1 MKKNK
6 ITDQTL
12 MVNVEN
18 TIKVG
23 ENKELELHVE
33 HQICGYTDYMGVV
46 KCDVDLVD
54 VRNIVYN
61 GKEQEDADYAY
72 FMKKLREMGLD
83 YDDEASEAIANLIPA
98 GLIEA
103 VKRRY
108 EAVLE
113 MNSLEVYA
121 VEEEK

>member
-1 MKKNK
+1 MK

-12 MVNVEN
+12 MVTVEN

-23 ENKELELHVE
+23 KNKELELLIE
-33 HQICGYTDYMGVV
+33 HQICGYTDYMGNVR
-46 KCDVDLVD
+46 CSVDLVD
-54 VRNIVYN
+54 VRDIVFN
-61 GKEQEDADYAY
+61 GKDQGDDDFAW
-72 FMKKLREMGLD
+72 FMRKLREMGLH
-83 YDDEASEAIANLIPA
+83 YDDEADKAMDNLIPDS
-98 GLIEA
+98 LVEA

-108 EAVLE
+108 KSILE

>member
-1 MKKNK
+1 MK

-12 MVNVEN
+12 MVTVEN

-23 ENKELELHVE
+23 KNKELELLIE
-33 HQICGYTDYMGVV
+33 HQICGYTDYMGNVR
-46 KCDVDLVD
+46 CSVDLVD
-54 VRNIVYN
+54 VRDIVFN
-61 GKEQEDADYAY
+61 GKDQEDADYAY
-72 FMKKLREMGLD
+72 FMKKLREIGLD
-83 YDDEASEAIANLIPA
+83 YDDEASEAIANLIPTP
-98 GLIEA
+98 LIEA

-113 MNSLEVYA
+113 MKHLEVYA

>member
-1 MKKNK
+1 MK

-12 MVNVEN
+12 MVTVEN

-23 ENKELELHVE
+23 KNKELELLIE
-33 HQICGYTDYMGVV
+33 HQICGYIDYMGNVR
-46 KCDVDLVD
+46 CSVDLVD
-54 VRNIVYN
+54 VRDIVFN
-61 GKEQEDADYAY
+61 GKDQGDDDFAW
-72 FMKKLREMGLD
+72 FMKKLREMGLH
-83 YDDEASEAIANLIPA
+83 YDDEADKAMDNLIPDS
-98 GLIEA
+98 LVEA

-113 MNSLEVYA
+113 MKNLEIYA

>member
-1 MKKNK
+1 MK

-12 MVNVEN
+12 MVTVEN

-23 ENKELELHVE
+23 KNKELELLIE
-33 HQICGYTDYMGVV
+33 HQICGYTDYMGNV
-46 KCDVDLVD
+46 KCSVDLVD
-54 VRNIVYN
+54 VRDIVFN
-61 GKEQEDADYAY
+61 GKDQGDDDFAW
-72 FMKKLREMGLD
+72 FMKKLREMGLH
-83 YDDEASEAIANLIPA
+83 YDDEADKAIDNLIPVS
-98 GLIEA
+98 LIEA

-113 MNSLEVYA
+113 MKHLEVYA

>member
-1 MKKNK
+1 MK

-12 MVNVEN
+12 MVTVEN

-23 ENKELELHVE
+23 KNKELELLVE
-33 HQICGYTDYMGVV
+33 HQICGYTDYMGNV
-46 KCDVDLVD
+46 KCSVDLVD
-54 VRNIVYN
+54 VRDIVFN
-61 GKEQEDADYAY
+61 GKDQGDDDFAW
-72 FMKKLREMGLD
+72 FMKKLREMGLH
-83 YDDEASEAIANLIPA
+83 YDDEADKAMDNLIPDS
-98 GLIEA
+98 LVEA

-113 MNSLEVYA
+113 MKHLEVYA

>member
-1 MKKNK
+1 MK

-12 MVNVEN
+12 MVTVEN

-23 ENKELELHVE
+23 KNKELELLIE
-33 HQICGYTDYMGVV
+33 HQICGYTDYMGNVR
-46 KCDVDLVD
+46 CSVDLVD
-54 VRNIVYN
+54 VRDIVFN
-61 GKEQEDADYAY
+61 GKDQGDDDFAW
-72 FMKKLREMGLD
+72 FMKKLREMGLH
-83 YDDEASEAIANLIPA
+83 YDDEADKAMDNLIPDS
-98 GLIEA
+98 LVEA

-108 EAVLE
+108 KSILE

>member
-1 MKKNK
+1 MK

-12 MVNVEN
+12 MVTVEN
-18 TIKVG
+18 TVKVG
-23 ENKELELHVE
+23 KNKELELLVE
-33 HQICGYTDYMGVV
+33 HQICGYTDYMGNV
-46 KCDVDLVD
+46 KCSVEVVD
-54 VRNIVYN
+54 VRDIVFN
-61 GKEQEDADYAY
+61 GKDQGSDDFAY
-72 FMKKLREMGLD
+72 FMRKLREMGLH
-83 YDDEASEAIANLIPA
+83 YDDEADKAIDNLIPV

-121 VEEEK
+121 VEEVK

>member
-1 MKKNK
+1 MENNK

-46 KCDVDLVD
+46 KCSVDLVD
-54 VRNIVYN
+54 VRNIIYN
-61 GKEQEDADYAY
+61 GKEQEDAEYSY
-72 FMKKLREMGLD
+72 FMKKLRELGLD

-108 EAVLE
+108 KSVLE
-113 MNSLEVYA
+113 MNDLEVYA

>member
-1 MKKNK
+1 MK

-12 MVNVEN
+12 MVTVEN

-23 ENKELELHVE
+23 KNKELELLIE
-33 HQICGYTDYMGVV
+33 HQICGYTDYMGNVR
-46 KCDVDLVD
+46 CSVDLVD
-54 VRNIVYN
+54 VRDIVFN
-61 GKEQEDADYAY
+61 GKDQGDDDFAW
-72 FMKKLREMGLD
+72 FMKKLREMGLH
-83 YDDEASEAIANLIPA
+83 YDDEADKAMDNLIPDSLVA
-98 GLIEA
+98 A

-113 MNSLEVYA
+113 MKNLEIYA

>member
-1 MKKNK
+1 MK

-12 MVNVEN
+12 MVTVEN

-23 ENKELELHVE
+23 KNKELELLIE
-33 HQICGYTDYMGVV
+33 HQICGYTDYMGNVR
-46 KCDVDLVD
+46 CSVDLVD
-54 VRNIVYN
+54 VRDIVFN
-61 GKEQEDADYAY
+61 GKDQGDDDFAW
-72 FMKKLREMGLD
+72 FMKKLREMGLH
-83 YDDEASEAIANLIPA
+83 YDDEADKAMDNLIPDS
-98 GLIEA
+98 LVEA

-113 MNSLEVYA
+113 MKNLEIYA

>member
-1 MKKNK
+1 
-6 ITDQTL
+6 
-12 MVNVEN
+12 
-18 TIKVG
+18 
-23 ENKELELHVE
+23 
-33 HQICGYTDYMGVV
+33 
-46 KCDVDLVD
+46 
-54 VRNIVYN
+54 
-61 GKEQEDADYAY
+61 
-72 FMKKLREMGLD
+72 MKKLREIGLH
-83 YDDEASEAIANLIPA
+83 YDDEADKAIDNLIPV

>member
-1 MKKNK
+1 MK

-12 MVNVEN
+12 MVTVEN

-23 ENKELELHVE
+23 KNKELELLVE
-33 HQICGYTDYMGVV
+33 HQICGYTDYMGNV
-46 KCDVDLVD
+46 KCSVNLVD
-54 VRNIVYN
+54 VRDIVFN
-61 GKEQEDADYAY
+61 GKDQGDDDFAW
-72 FMKKLREMGLD
+72 FMRKLREMGLH
-83 YDDEASEAIANLIPA
+83 YDDEADKAMDNLIPDS
-98 GLIEA
+98 LVEA

-113 MNSLEVYA
+113 MNPLEVYA

>member
-1 MKKNK
+1 MK

-12 MVNVEN
+12 MVTVEN

-23 ENKELELHVE
+23 KNKELELLIE
-33 HQICGYTDYMGVV
+33 HQICGYTDYMGNVR
-46 KCDVDLVD
+46 CSVDLVD
-54 VRNIVYN
+54 VRDIVFN
-61 GKEQEDADYAY
+61 GKDQGDDDFAW
-72 FMKKLREMGLD
+72 FMKKLREMGLH
-83 YDDEASEAIANLIPA
+83 YDDEADKAIDNLIPVS
-98 GLIEA
+98 LIEA

-113 MNSLEVYA
+113 MKHLEVYA

>member
-1 MKKNK
+1 MK

-12 MVNVEN
+12 MVTVEN

-23 ENKELELHVE
+23 KNKELELLIE
-33 HQICGYTDYMGVV
+33 HQICGYTDYMGNVR
-46 KCDVDLVD
+46 CSVDMVD
-54 VRNIVYN
+54 VRDIVFN
-61 GKEQEDADYAY
+61 GKDQGDDDFAW
-72 FMKKLREMGLD
+72 FMKKLREMGLH
-83 YDDEASEAIANLIPA
+83 YDDEADKAMDNLIPDS
-98 GLIEA
+98 LVEA

-113 MNSLEVYA
+113 MKHLEVYA

>member
-12 MVNVEN
+12 MVTVEN
-18 TIKVG
+18 TVKVG
-23 ENKELELHVE
+23 KNKELEFLVE
-33 HQICGYTDYMGVV
+33 HQICAYTDYMGNVR
-46 KCDVDLVD
+46 CGAEFVD
-54 VRNIVYN
+54 VRDIVFN
-61 GKEQEDADYAY
+61 GKDQGGDDFAY
-72 FMKKLREMGLD
+72 FMRKLREMGLH
-83 YDDEASEAIANLIPA
+83 YDDEADKAIDNLIPA

-121 VEEEK
+121 GEEEK

>member
-1 MKKNK
+1 MK

-12 MVNVEN
+12 MVTVEN

-23 ENKELELHVE
+23 KNKELELLIE
-33 HQICGYTDYMGVV
+33 HQICGYTDYMGNV
-46 KCDVDLVD
+46 KCSVDLVD
-54 VRNIVYN
+54 VRDIVFN
-61 GKEQEDADYAY
+61 GKDQGDDDFAW
-72 FMKKLREMGLD
+72 FMKKLREMGLH
-83 YDDEASEAIANLIPA
+83 YDDEADKAMDNLIPDS
-98 GLIEA
+98 LVEA

-113 MNSLEVYA
+113 MKNLEIYA

>member
-12 MVNVEN
+12 MVTVEN

-23 ENKELELHVE
+23 KNKELELHVE
-33 HQICGYTDYMGVV
+33 HQICGYTDYMGNV
-46 KCDVDLVD
+46 KSDVDLVD
-54 VRNIVYN
+54 VRNIIYN
-61 GKEQEDADYAY
+61 GKEQEDANYVH
-72 FMKKLREMGLD
+72 FMEKLREMGLD
-83 YDDEASEAIANLIPA
+83 YDDEASEAIANLIPVA
-98 GLIEA
+98 LIEA

-113 MNSLEVYA
+113 MNDLEVYA
-121 VEEEK
+121 GEEEK

>member
-1 MKKNK
+1 MK

-12 MVNVEN
+12 MVTVEN

-23 ENKELELHVE
+23 KNKELELLIE
-33 HQICGYTDYMGVV
+33 HQICGYTDYMGNVR
-46 KCDVDLVD
+46 CSVDLVD
-54 VRNIVYN
+54 VRDIVFN
-61 GKEQEDADYAY
+61 GKDQGDDDFAW
-72 FMKKLREMGLD
+72 FMKKLREMGLH
-83 YDDEASEAIANLIPA
+83 YDDEAHKAIDNLIPVS
-98 GLIEA
+98 LIEA

-113 MNSLEVYA
+113 MKHLEVYA

>member
-1 MKKNK
+1 MK

-12 MVNVEN
+12 MVTVEN

-23 ENKELELHVE
+23 KNKELELLVE
-33 HQICGYTDYMGVV
+33 HQICGYTDYMGNVR
-46 KCDVDLVD
+46 CSVDLVD
-54 VRNIVYN
+54 VRDIVFN
-61 GKEQEDADYAY
+61 GKDQGDDDFAW
-72 FMKKLREMGLD
+72 FMKKLREMGLH
-83 YDDEASEAIANLIPA
+83 YDDEADKAMDNLIPDS
-98 GLIEA
+98 LVEA

-113 MNSLEVYA
+113 MKNLEIYA

>member
-1 MKKNK
+1 MK

-12 MVNVEN
+12 MVTVEN

-23 ENKELELHVE
+23 KNKELELLIE
-33 HQICGYTDYMGVV
+33 HQICGYTDYMGNVR
-46 KCDVDLVD
+46 CSVDLVD
-54 VRNIVYN
+54 VRDIVFN
-61 GKEQEDADYAY
+61 GKDQGDDDFAW
-72 FMKKLREMGLD
+72 FMKKLREMGLH
-83 YDDEASEAIANLIPA
+83 YDDEADKAMDNLIPDS
-98 GLIEA
+98 LVEA

-113 MNSLEVYA
+113 MKHLEVYA

>member
-1 MKKNK
+1 MK

-12 MVNVEN
+12 MVTVEN

-23 ENKELELHVE
+23 KNKELELLVE
-33 HQICGYTDYMGVV
+33 HQICGYTDYMGNV
-46 KCDVDLVD
+46 KCSVDVVD
-54 VRNIVYN
+54 VRDIVFN
-61 GKEQEDADYAY
+61 GKEQEGDDYAY
-72 FMKKLREMGLD
+72 FMRKLREMGLH
-83 YDDEASEAIANLIPA
+83 YDDEADEAIDNLIPDS
-98 GLIEA
+98 LVEV

-113 MNSLEVYA
+113 MNPLEVYA

>member
-1 MKKNK
+1 MK

-12 MVNVEN
+12 MVTVEN
-18 TIKVG
+18 TVKVG
-23 ENKELELHVE
+23 KNKELEFLVE
-33 HQICGYTDYMGVV
+33 HQICAYTDYMGNVR
-46 KCDVDLVD
+46 CSVDLVD
-54 VRNIVYN
+54 VRDIVFN
-61 GKEQEDADYAY
+61 GKDQGDSDFAW
-72 FMKKLREMGLD
+72 FMKKLREMGLH
-83 YDDEASEAIANLIPA
+83 YDDEADKAMDNLIPDS
-98 GLIEA
+98 LVEA